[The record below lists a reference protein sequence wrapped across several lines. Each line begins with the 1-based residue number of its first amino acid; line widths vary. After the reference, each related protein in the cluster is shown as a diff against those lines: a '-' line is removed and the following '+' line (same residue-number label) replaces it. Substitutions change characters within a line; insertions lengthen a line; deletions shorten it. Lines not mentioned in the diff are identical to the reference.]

1 MNAAQRLEKVMEA
14 AENAASALIRHARK
28 FSDDDEADFRISAL
42 LQKARAYAN
51 AMRRVSRA
59 SRRRL

>member
-28 FSDDDEADFRISAL
+28 FGDDDDADYRISAL
-42 LQKARAYAN
+42 LSADFPRAYHT
-51 AMRRVSRA
+51 RRAARGVSE
-59 SRRRL
+59 